1 MKEQSTMDVVGL
13 GALNID
19 MVYEVDNLASLEIE
33 RGREKTGSH
42 QEFKGLWKLLKNK
55 GKLRM
60 KSGGGSAANTIYA
73 LGRMG
78 FSCGYLGKTGKDE
91 EGAFLQKELKE
102 AGVDTRKIR
111 QNTRSG
117 ICLVLLDKSKDRSII
132 ILPNANDTLSYSELD
147 IDYINKA
154 QFLHMSSFVGR
165 IPFEAQ
171 KLVATKTKVKISF
184 NPGEPHAT
192 KGIKEL
198 APILEHSFILF
209 LSQREAEILTNKDYK
224 KGVKKLLGYGME
236 IIACTLGKKGSYV
249 LSRDKELEV
258 PADKSEAIDT
268 TGAGDVYTAGFLAG
282 LLKKLP
288 LFECA
293 RLATKAAAQSIKGYG
308 RSFYPDRRFLNRI
321 SRMVNG

>member
-1 MKEQSTMDVVGL
+1 MDVVGF
-13 GALNID
+13 GALNVD
-19 MVYEVDNLASLEIE
+19 MVYEVDDLSSLEIE
-33 RGREKTGSH
+33 RGRERMGSYE
-42 QEFKGLWKLLKNK
+42 EFKDLLKFLKNK

-102 AGVDTRKIR
+102 AGIDTCKIR

-171 KLVATKTKVKISF
+171 KLIATKTRVKISF

-198 APILEHSFILF
+198 TPILEHSFILF
-209 LSQREAEILTNKDYK
+209 LSQKEVEILTNKDYK
-224 KGVKKLLGYGME
+224 EGAKKLLGYGIE
-236 IIACTLGKKGSYV
+236 IIACTLGEKGSYV
-249 LSRDKELEV
+249 LSREEELEI
-258 PADKSEAIDT
+258 PAEKLEAIDT

-282 LLKKLP
+282 LLKELP
-288 LFECA
+288 LFKCA
-293 RLATKAAAQSIKGYG
+293 RLATRAAAQSIKGYG
-308 RSFYPDRRFLNRI
+308 RNSYPDRRFVNREWY
-321 SRMVNG
+321 S

>member
-1 MKEQSTMDVVGL
+1 
-13 GALNID
+13 
-19 MVYEVDNLASLEIE
+19 
-33 RGREKTGSH
+33 
-42 QEFKGLWKLLKNK
+42 
-55 GKLRM
+55 M

-78 FSCGYLGKTGKDE
+78 FSCGYLGKIGRDE
-91 EGAFLQKELKE
+91 EGIFLLNQFEE
-102 AGVDTRKIR
+102 VGVDTAKIKQNRK
-111 QNTRSG
+111 SG

-132 ILPNANDTLSYSELD
+132 ILANANDTLSYSEFD

-198 APILEHSFILF
+198 VPILERSSILF
-209 LSQREAEILTNKDYK
+209 LSQGEAEILTGQNYK
-224 KGVKKLLGYGME
+224 KGARRLLDYGIE
-236 IIACTLGKKGSYV
+236 IIACTLGGRGSYV
-249 LSRDKELEV
+249 LSRKEELEV
-258 PADKSEAIDT
+258 PPEKLKAVDT
-268 TGAGDVYTAGFLAG
+268 TGAGDVYAAGFLAG

-293 RLATKAAAQSIKGYG
+293 RLATRAAAQSIKGYG
-308 RSFYPDRRFLNRI
+308 RNSYPDKYFLNHDSESVYRI
-321 SRMVNG
+321 

>member
-1 MKEQSTMDVVGL
+1 MDVVGF
-13 GALNID
+13 GALNVD
-19 MVYEVDNLASLEIE
+19 MVYEVNDLASLGIE
-33 RGREKTGSH
+33 RGRERMGSYE
-42 QEFKGLWKLLKNK
+42 EFKDLLKFLKNK
-55 GKLRM
+55 GKLRV

-73 LGRMG
+73 LGRIG

-117 ICLVLLDKSKDRSII
+117 ICLVLLDKSRDRSII
-132 ILPNANDTLSYSELD
+132 VLPNANDTLSYSELD

-184 NPGEPHAT
+184 NPGELHAT

-209 LSQREAEILTNKDYK
+209 LSQREAEVLTGEDYK
-224 KGVKKLLGYGME
+224 KGAKRLLGYGIE
-236 IIACTLGKKGSYV
+236 IVACTLGKKGSYV
-249 LSRDKELEV
+249 LSKEEELEV
-258 PADKSEAIDT
+258 PAEKLEAIDT

-293 RLATKAAAQSIKGYG
+293 RLATRGAAQSIKGYG
-308 RSFYPDRRFLNRI
+308 RSFYPDRRFVNRI
-321 SRMVNG
+321 S

>member
-1 MKEQSTMDVVGL
+1 MDVVGF
-13 GALNID
+13 GALNVDI
-19 MVYEVDNLASLEIE
+19 VYEVNDLASLGIE
-33 RGREKTGSH
+33 RGRERMGSYE
-42 QEFKGLWKLLKNK
+42 EFKDLLKFLKNK
-55 GKLRM
+55 GKLRV

-73 LGRMG
+73 LGRIG

-117 ICLVLLDKSKDRSII
+117 ICLVLLDKSRDRSII
-132 ILPNANDTLSYSELD
+132 VLPNANDTLSYSELD

-184 NPGEPHAT
+184 NPGELHAT

-209 LSQREAEILTNKDYK
+209 LSQREAEVLTGEDYK
-224 KGVKKLLGYGME
+224 KGAKRLLGYGIE
-236 IIACTLGKKGSYV
+236 IVACTLGKKGSYV
-249 LSRDKELEV
+249 LSKEEELEV
-258 PADKSEAIDT
+258 PAEKLEAIDT

-293 RLATKAAAQSIKGYG
+293 RLATRGAAQSIKGYG
-308 RSFYPDRRFLNRI
+308 RSFYPDRRFVNRI
-321 SRMVNG
+321 S

>member
-1 MKEQSTMDVVGL
+1 MDVVGL
-13 GALNID
+13 GALNVD
-19 MVYEVDNLASLEIE
+19 MVYEVDDLASLEIE
-33 RGREKTGSH
+33 RGRERTGSH
-42 QEFKGLWKLLKNK
+42 AEFKGLWQLLKNK

-73 LGRMG
+73 LGKMG

-102 AGVDTRKIR
+102 AGIDTHKIR
-111 QNTRSG
+111 QDTRSG

-147 IDYINKA
+147 LDYINKA

-165 IPFEAQ
+165 IPFQAQ
-171 KLVATKTKVKISF
+171 KLVATKTRAKISF

-198 APILEHSFILF
+198 TPILEHSFILF

-224 KGVKKLLGYGME
+224 KAAKKLLRYGIE
-236 IIACTLGKKGSYV
+236 IIACTLGERGSYI
-249 LSRDKELEV
+249 LSRKEELEV

-268 TGAGDVYTAGFLAG
+268 TGAGDVYAAGFLAG
-282 LLKKLP
+282 LLKELP
-288 LFECA
+288 LFKCA
-293 RLATKAAAQSIKGYG
+293 RLATRAAAQSIRGYG
-308 RSFYPDRRFLNRI
+308 RNSYPDKYFLNHDSGSVYRI
-321 SRMVNG
+321 S